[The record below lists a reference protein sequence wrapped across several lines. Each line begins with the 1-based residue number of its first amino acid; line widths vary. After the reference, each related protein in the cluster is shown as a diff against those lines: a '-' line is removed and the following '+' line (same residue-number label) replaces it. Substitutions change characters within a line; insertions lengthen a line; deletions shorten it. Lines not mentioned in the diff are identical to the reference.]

1 MSAETLALWDAIDD
15 VIFLQH
21 MISELLLNN
30 SVKILIVYTD
40 NQSLFDKFQST
51 NNVTKKRLRTD
62 IVVGKEN
69 IENDNVYIY
78 WVNTNQQLDNVLTKQ
93 RVCYWGDLSLET
105 IHSCVLPVVNY
116 LINIYRV

>member
-1 MSAETLALWDAIDD
+1 
-15 VIFLQH
+15 

-51 NNVTKKRLRTD
+51 NNVTKKRLHTD

-69 IENDNVYIY
+69 VENYNVYTY
-78 WVNTNQQLDNVLTKQ
+78 WVNTNQQLDNVLTK
-93 RVCYWGDLSLET
+93 
-105 IHSCVLPVVNY
+105 
-116 LINIYRV
+116 

>member
-1 MSAETLALWDAIDD
+1 
-15 VIFLQH
+15 

-78 WVNTNQQLDNVLTKQ
+78 
-93 RVCYWGDLSLET
+93 
-105 IHSCVLPVVNY
+105 
-116 LINIYRV
+116 

>member
-1 MSAETLALWDAIDD
+1 
-15 VIFLQH
+15 

-51 NNVTKKRLRTD
+51 NNVTKKRLCTD

-78 WVNTNQQLDNVLTKQ
+78 
-93 RVCYWGDLSLET
+93 
-105 IHSCVLPVVNY
+105 
-116 LINIYRV
+116 